1 MPAGRDTEGK
11 QKIRRWIFCRGVSNQ
26 RPRGDNERI
35 VIIDYFVL
43 RMETAKYWDKK
54 RLETFVDAVIAIIMT
69 ILVLELKVPIGHF
82 ETDADL
88 IHELGRLAP
97 FFISYFIAF
106 FTLVAVWLD
115 HHRLFMSIREVDR
128 KFTII
133 NCIFLFT
140 LSSLPFTAALAGEHI
155 YSSTAVAIFLTNIFI
170 MNVVFTFVFIYP
182 QNKKWHEQDYSKHPE
197 TIRIRNLAI
206 LGMVIEIASIPL
218 AFVHP
223 LLGFGVGSLVLG
235 IHLLIK

>member
-1 MPAGRDTEGK
+1 M
-11 QKIRRWIFCRGVSNQ
+11 
-26 RPRGDNERI
+26 
-35 VIIDYFVL
+35 
-43 RMETAKYWDKK
+43 
-54 RLETFVDAVIAIIMT
+54 
-69 ILVLELKVPIGHF
+69 GHF
-82 ETDADL
+82 EKDADL
-88 IHELGRLAP
+88 IHALGRLEP
-97 FFISYFIAF
+97 FFMSYIISF

-128 KFTII
+128 KFTLM

-140 LSSLPFTAALAGEHI
+140 LSSLPFTAALAAEQV

-170 MNVVFTFVFIYP
+170 MNGVFTIVFIYP
-182 QNKKWHEQDYSKHPE
+182 QNKKWHEHDYSRHPE

-206 LGMVIEIASIPL
+206 IGMVIEIASIPL